1 MKRDAAM
8 KLASEVRDLQIVDC
22 DGRNCGICDDIEF
35 AGGAGEALEV
45 KALLVGP
52 GAYSGRLPRWAFTL
66 VKWVAGTHMM
76 RVPWEKVDK
85 VTARIYLTECGE
97 GLGLHRVEDRLCKRL
112 SKVPSVS

>member
-1 MKRDAAM
+1 VTPDSAI

-35 AGGAGEALEV
+35 DGAPGEPLQV

-52 GAYSGRLPRWAFTL
+52 GAYKGRLHPWAFIL
-66 VKWVAGTHMM
+66 ARWIAGAHMV

-85 VTARIYLTECGE
+85 VTARIYLMERAE
-97 GLGLHRVEDRLCKRL
+97 QVGLHRLDDGLREPFR
-112 SKVPSVS
+112 KVPSA